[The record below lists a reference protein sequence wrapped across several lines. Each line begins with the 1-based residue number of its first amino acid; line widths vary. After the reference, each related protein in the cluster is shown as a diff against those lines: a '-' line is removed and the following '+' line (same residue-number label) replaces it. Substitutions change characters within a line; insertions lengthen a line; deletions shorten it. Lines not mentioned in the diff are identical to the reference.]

1 MKFFKCTVAFLII
14 LDVILLVSDTFSE
27 DRALHSIPTLALQ
40 FPWTLKFLHQH
51 RKDMQNIFI
60 IFSIDDLMTNF
71 GCASFRTKPRIST
84 QRAHIRKL
92 SLIQFYDPSTIIP
105 LLHVLKIYS
114 HIYSSDFC
122 LHKLAKLL
130 SYLVIYCTSSWPILI
145 ISLKAGLASSLD
157 IVPKA
162 HR

>member
-1 MKFFKCTVAFLII
+1 MTLFLK
-14 LDVILLVSDTFSE
+14 
-27 DRALHSIPTLALQ
+27 DRALHSIPTLALS
-40 FPWTLKFLHQH
+40 FPRTLKFLHQH
-51 RKDMQNIFI
+51 SKEMQNISI
-60 IFSIDDLMTNF
+60 IFSIDHFMTNF
-71 GCASFRTKPRIST
+71 GCANFRTKPRIST

-114 HIYSSDFC
+114 HISSSDFC
-122 LHKLAKLL
+122 LHELAKSL
-130 SYLVIYCTSSWPILI
+130 SSLVIYCTTSWPILI

-157 IVPKA
+157 IVLKA